1 MLIYNCSY
9 DAFYAFYLSPN
20 DYFVVISFMSFGV
33 DDGFDTV
40 LRLFTYE
47 SYFELEMRDYDFFA
61 SGTNA
66 VFLLSD
72 CCISC
77 DKRGEWFRVSSFNVA
92 SYCLGERP
100 YYPIDFAKVSVFTDT
115 LNKILPSNSRTSF
128 ALSSSIC
135 KISFGIILNLA

>member
-1 MLIYNCSY
+1 M
-9 DAFYAFYLSPN
+9 P
-20 DYFVVISFMSFGV
+20 FGV

-47 SYFELEMRDYDFFA
+47 NYFELEMRDYDFFP

-72 CCISC
+72 CCVSR
-77 DKRGEWFRVSSFNVA
+77 DKRGEWFRVSSLTVA
-92 SYCLGERP
+92 SSFLGDRP
-100 YYPIDFAKVSVFTDT
+100 YDPIDFVKVSVFTDT
-115 LNKILPSNSRTSF
+115 LNKILSSNSRTNF

-135 KISFGIILNLA
+135 KISFGIIVNLA